1 MNATE
6 GMTRHFREM
15 LDRKQSF
22 ENLGLL
28 KMKSGT
34 DFVEAGLRLPDPVL
48 YFHGLIAENEI
59 TVLFS
64 KPGVGKSILAVQIG
78 SEIAEA
84 KLVVYIDLELS
95 LKQFQKRYTIHGI
108 RHNFPDNFKRAEF
121 NTDVPI
127 EDGMEEGLLESIE
140 IAAQKG
146 IQVVILD
153 NITYACPD
161 AERADSATLFMQRLK
176 YLKETYGI
184 TMIILS
190 HTPKI
195 TNYRPLTLNDLAGS
209 HKLMAFVDS
218 AIALA
223 KVPGKPSQRYIK
235 QVKVRSSE
243 AVYDGEHVALLE
255 LVDSMGWLHM
265 EFVGEASESEL
276 LYSAEHD
283 PRIDEAR
290 ALHSEGKS
298 LREIAAIMSVGKSTV
313 SRWLK
318 EKTVPGVPT
327 VPSVPGAGQTGQT
340 GQWDTNQRQYEKELP
355 LPPAEV

>member
-1 MNATE
+1 M
-6 GMTRHFREM
+6 
-15 LDRKQSF
+15 D
-22 ENLGLL
+22 
-28 KMKSGT
+28 
-34 DFVEAGLRLPDPVL
+34 
-48 YFHGLIAENEI
+48 
-59 TVLFS
+59 
-64 KPGVGKSILAVQIG
+64 
-78 SEIAEA
+78 
-84 KLVVYIDLELS
+84 
-95 LKQFQKRYTIHGI
+95 KQFQKRYTIQET
-108 RHNFPDNFKRAEF
+108 RFYFPDNFKRAEF
-121 NTDVPI
+121 NTDDPI
-127 EDGMEEGLLESIE
+127 TDGMEEGLLESIE
-140 IAAQKG
+140 LAAQKG
-146 IQVVILD
+146 IPVVILD

-161 AERADSATLFMQRLK
+161 AERADSATIFMQRLK
-176 YLKETYGI
+176 HLKESYRI
-184 TMIILS
+184 TLIILS

-195 TNYRPLTLNDLAGS
+195 PDYRPLTLNDLAGS

-218 AIALA
+218 AVALA
-223 KVPGKPSQRYIK
+223 RVPGKPCQRYIK

-243 AVYDGEHVALLE
+243 AIYDGEHVALLE

-265 EFVGEASESEL
+265 EFIGEASENEL

-340 GQWDTNQRQYEKELP
+340 GQWDTNQRQYEEELP
-355 LPPAEV
+355 LPPTEV

>member
-1 MNATE
+1 MNAAD
-6 GMTRHFREM
+6 GMARHFREM
-15 LDRKQSF
+15 LDSRQSF

-28 KMKSGT
+28 KMKSGNAFIE
-34 DFVEAGLRLPDPVL
+34 DGLRLPDPVL

-95 LKQFQKRYTIHGI
+95 LKQFQKRYTVNGI

-121 NTDVPI
+121 NTDGPI
-127 EDGMEEGLLESIE
+127 EDGMEDGLLESIE
-140 IAAQKG
+140 LAAQKG

-161 AERADSATLFMQRLK
+161 AERADSATIFMQRLK
-176 YLKETYGI
+176 HLKETYGI

-195 TNYRPLTLNDLAGS
+195 PNYRPLTLNDLAGS

-265 EFVGEASESEL
+265 EFVGEASENDL
-276 LYSAEHD
+276 LFSGHHD
-283 PRIDEAR
+283 PRVDEAI
-290 ALHSEGKS
+290 ALHQDGKS
-298 LREIAAIMSVGKSTV
+298 VREIASQIGVGKSTV
-313 SRWLK
+313 SRWLQD
-318 EKTVPGVPT
+318 KTVPGVPS
-327 VPSVPGAGQTGQT
+327 VPSAGQSGQTGQRDNHN
-340 GQWDTNQRQYEKELP
+340 GNDGEELP